1 MSARRFIASRMA
13 TKPAL
18 PLSWCGTDF
27 MAGTGAGE
35 EAIEDSV
42 ASVGAATAVG
52 AVVGAVMV
60 AGAAD
65 GADMVS
71 IARFTVHSTGLTST
85 ADIRGS
91 GTGSDIPA
99 TASVIPAS
107 AMVMDTGMALAS
119 AWECGSCPIIR
130 VY

>member
-42 ASVGAATAVG
+42 ASVGAATAV
-52 AVVGAVMV
+52 
-60 AGAAD
+60 GAAD